1 MRHAQIK
8 AIREATGKSID
19 RPAILSL
26 QPVSDFVDLS
36 LRVLVKKPKQPGHI
50 EEANMLE
57 EADFDI
63 SQYISKTITNYIKPR
78 CGLFS
83 ESLLLS

>member
-1 MRHAQIK
+1 M
-8 AIREATGKSID
+8 REATGKSID
-19 RPAILSL
+19 HPTILSL

-36 LRVLVKKPKQPGHI
+36 DSKRVLFKKPKQPGHI

-63 SQYISKTITNYIKPR
+63 SQYISKAITNYIKPR
-78 CGLFS
+78 CGLFP